1 MSDYISRE
9 ALVDRLNKNLS
20 ACNPGTFSEMC
31 YADAIETVKHFPA
44 TDVEPVRRWIPCS
57 ERLPEDLVLVNVVWV
72 NRDPPTY
79 YEKIKDVPISGTACR
94 YKGNWYWDSPACID
108 QLAETGENKFDLVD
122 DGIDITHWM
131 PLPEPPKEGGAG
143 NADD

>member
-44 TDVEPVRRWIPCS
+44 ADVEPVRHGRWVNMGGFPACS
-57 ERLPEDLVLVNVVWV
+57 EC
-72 NRDPPTY
+72 
-79 YEKIKDVPISGTACR
+79 GC
-94 YKGNWYWDSPACID
+94 SPAVWEPKPNNPKGFPEWCYGCGAKMD
-108 QLAETGENKFDLVD
+108 LEDENHD
-122 DGIDITHWM
+122 D
-131 PLPEPPKEGGAG
+131 
-143 NADD
+143 